1 MRRGVMMLAAST
13 ALIVAAAACSADRV
27 SNVSSENL
35 VSDSTTPTTPTSSDG
50 TISNSIPPGTITLP
64 PELTNPSTPSTG
76 SGGTAST
83 SLPGTDSTPL
93 DSTPGTVDVEVPPNC
108 DELPDGAP
116 SIIVADNEGVVY
128 QVGSD
133 GTQIIAD
140 SKNLP
145 ANINSAWRA
154 EGGALWVTLDAS
166 LAGGASIGRLDAAGY
181 TEIATGTV
189 NVQHV
194 GTIDDVPVALWFEYG
209 SATSEGRAVIEDAD
223 GNQTELLDRS
233 SEGIFSIATGGLGG
247 NGAVINEESSDG
259 ERFRFFDGAGVERT
273 DWFNPTDANGSKPG
287 PPKYTAAT
295 PSPDGE
301 RLSWLEEPVSDPA
314 TGELTG
320 ERNLVVA
327 STDDGTESFR
337 LRIGEPSE
345 FVTTSDYD
353 GQWYLVTL
361 SGGTRLIDTM
371 KSGEGASL
379 VPCIPAGS
387 ATLDRGGGGGSD
399 PPPSTPPPTTPPPTT
414 APPTTVP
421 PTTTVPV
428 DPDGTVPG
436 GTGPVIDP

>member
-1 MRRGVMMLAAST
+1 MRRGAMTLAASAT
-13 ALIVAAAACSADRV
+13 LIVAAGACSADQV

-35 VSDSTTPTTPTSSDG
+35 GSNPTTPTTPTSSVG
-50 TISNSIPPGTITLP
+50 TVGNSIPPGTITLP
-64 PELTNPSTPSTG
+64 PELTNPSTPSTTS
-76 SGGTAST
+76 SGTVSN
-83 SLPGTDSTPL
+83 SLPRTDPTPP
-93 DSTPGTVDVEVPPNC
+93 DTTSGTVDVEVPPDC

-140 SKNLP
+140 SEDLP

-181 TEIATGTV
+181 NEIATGTV

-194 GTIDDVPVALWFEYG
+194 GTIDDVPVALWFDYG
-209 SATSEGRAVIEDAD
+209 SATSGGGAVIEDAD
-223 GNQTELLDRS
+223 GNQTVLLDGAN
-233 SEGIFSIATGGLGG
+233 EGRFRIATGGLGG
-247 NGAVINEESSDG
+247 NGAVINEEAADG
-259 ERFRFFDGAGVERT
+259 ERFRYFGADGKQRT

-287 PPKYTAAT
+287 PPKYTAST

-301 RLSWLEEPVSDPA
+301 RVSWLEEPVSDPT
-314 TGELTG
+314 TGELSG

-327 STDDGTESFR
+327 STADGTESFR
-337 LRIGEPSE
+337 LRLGEPSE

-353 GQWYLVTL
+353 GKWYLVTL
-361 SGGTRLIDTM
+361 SGGTRLIDTTQ
-371 KSGEGASL
+371 SGEGASL

-387 ATLDRGGGGGSD
+387 ATLDRGGGGGGD
-399 PPPSTPPPTTPPPTT
+399 PPPTTPPPTTPPPTT
-414 APPTTVP
+414 ALPTTTP
-421 PTTTVPV
+421 PTTTAPI
-428 DPDGTVPG
+428 DPGGTVPS
-436 GTGPVIDP
+436 GTDLGVNP

>member
-13 ALIVAAAACSADRV
+13 TLIVAAAACSADQV

-35 VSDSTTPTTPTSSDG
+35 GSDPTTPTPPMTSDG
-50 TISNSIPPGTITLP
+50 TISSSIPPGTITLP
-64 PELTNPSTPSTG
+64 PEPTDPSTPSSG
-76 SGGTAST
+76 SSGTVSS
-83 SLPGTDSTPL
+83 SLPGTDSTPP
-93 DSTPGTVDVEVPPNC
+93 DTTPGTVDVEVPPNC

-116 SIIVADNEGVVY
+116 SIIVTDNDGVVY
-128 QVGSD
+128 QIGSD

-140 SKNLP
+140 SEDLP

-181 TEIATGTV
+181 NEIATGTV

-194 GTIDDVPVALWFEYG
+194 GTIDDVPVALWFDYG
-209 SATSEGRAVIEDAD
+209 SATSRGGAVIEDAD
-223 GNQTELLDRS
+223 GNQTVLLDGANEDR
-233 SEGIFSIATGGLGG
+233 FRIATGGLGG
-247 NGAVINEESSDG
+247 NGAVINEESADG

-273 DWFNPTDANGSKPG
+273 EWFNPTDANGSKPG

-301 RLSWLEEPVSDPA
+301 RLSWLEEPVSEPS

-320 ERNLVVA
+320 QRNLVVA

-337 LRIGEPSE
+337 LRLGEPSE

-361 SGGTRLIDTM
+361 SGGTRLIDTT

-387 ATLDRGGGGGSD
+387 ATLDRGGGGGD
-399 PPPSTPPPTTPPPTT
+399 PPPTTPPPTTPPPTS
-414 APPTTVP
+414 ALPTTVP

-428 DPDGTVPG
+428 DPGGTVPS
-436 GTGPVIDP
+436 GTDPDVNP

>member
-1 MRRGVMMLAAST
+1 MRRGVMVLVAST
-13 ALIVAAAACSADRV
+13 ILIVAAASCGADRV

-35 VSDSTTPTTPTSSDG
+35 GSNPTTPTTPTSSDG
-50 TISNSIPPGTITLP
+50 TASNSIPPGTITLP

-76 SGGTAST
+76 SSGTVSN
-83 SLPGTDSTPL
+83 SLPGTDSTPP
-93 DSTPGTVDVEVPPNC
+93 DTTPGTVDIDVPPDC

-116 SIIVADNEGVVY
+116 SIIVADDEGVVY

-140 SKNLP
+140 SEDLP

-154 EGGALWVTLDAS
+154 EGGALWVTLEAS
-166 LAGGASIGRLDAAGY
+166 LAGGASIGRLDASGY

-194 GTIDDVPVALWFEYG
+194 GTIDDVPVALWFDYG

-223 GNQTELLDRS
+223 GNQTVLLDRARN
-233 SEGIFSIATGGLGG
+233 GGFDIATAGLGG
-247 NGAVINEESSDG
+247 DGAVINEESADG

-337 LRIGEPSE
+337 QRIGEPSE

-361 SGGTRLIDTM
+361 SGGTRLIDTTQ
-371 KSGEGASL
+371 SGEEASL

-387 ATLDRGGGGGSD
+387 ATLDHGGGGGSD
-399 PPPSTPPPTTPPPTT
+399 PPPSTPPPTT
-414 APPTTVP
+414 AAPTTVL

-436 GTGPVIDP
+436 GTDPGIDP